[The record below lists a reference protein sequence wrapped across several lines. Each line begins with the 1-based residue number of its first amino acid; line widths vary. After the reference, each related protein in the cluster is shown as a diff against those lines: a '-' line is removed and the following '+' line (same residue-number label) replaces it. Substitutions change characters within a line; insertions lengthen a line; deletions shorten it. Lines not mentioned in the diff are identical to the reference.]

1 MKNKFNIDEFGIFL
15 VWTGIILSIISYFA
29 KSSFLNYLAGILV
42 IYAIYRF
49 FSRNTAKRSMEN
61 TQFKNS
67 FLNPVKKSFKGFK
80 KNSDSKKNFKYVK
93 CPSCNQKLRIP
104 NKKGKIKVRCPKCG
118 NKFDARS

>member
-15 VWTGIILSIISYFA
+15 VWTGIILSIISYFT
-29 KSSFLNYLAGILV
+29 KSSFLNYLAAILV

-80 KNSDSKKNFKYVK
+80 KNSDSKKNIKYVK